1 MPGLSFTYAIV
12 TPIPFLQNGYALGE
26 YLTGEA
32 DGLLLVLGLYGGKQP
47 AVQARRFLHVPRL
60 NAVMLFY
67 ERRITGSNARKNMLY
82 MPLPEAWVSR

>member
-47 AVQARRFLHVPRL
+47 AVQVRRFLHVPRL

-67 ERRITGSNARKNMLY
+67 ERPYHRLKRAENMLY

>member
-32 DGLLLVLGLYGGKQP
+32 DGLLLVLGLYGGKQTS
-47 AVQARRFLHVPRL
+47 LD
-60 NAVMLFY
+60 
-67 ERRITGSNARKNMLY
+67 
-82 MPLPEAWVSR
+82 PLLG